1 LGREGSGRSG
11 RVTLFLAVL
20 NLLVFGA
27 GIGLQYA
34 DANRMRRFSEFNA
47 EKIRTWS
54 QPEVYKPAAGTSVPP
69 SVVSAEPP
77 VVVATATPPV
87 VESPPAAEPD
97 SLCLSVE
104 NMSQANFEAL
114 QAQMISS
121 GLPADKCSYHFDKKL
136 GWWVF
141 WPPEYEAA
149 RREKVL
155 ESIHTAGVKDVL
167 PILQGPMAQA
177 FSVGAFAFEDQARLY
192 RNSLRK
198 KGLDKI
204 EYGPR
209 PSIGSVRIDC
219 QLDNPALLTR
229 FKAALPVW
237 AKPVETSQCG
247 VPATVK
253 PQSP

>member
-1 LGREGSGRSG
+1 MGREGSGRAG

-20 NLLVFGA
+20 NLLVFA
-27 GIGLQYA
+27 VGIGLQYA

-54 QPEVYKPAAGTSVPP
+54 QPDTYRPVANTMPP
-69 SVVSAEPP
+69 TTATAEPP
-77 VVVATATPPV
+77 VVVATATPPA
-87 VESPPAAEPD
+87 VEPVPEAVPS
-97 SLCLSVE
+97 SVCLLVE
-104 NMSQANFEAL
+104 NMSQANFEDL
-114 QAQMISS
+114 QALMRSN
-121 GLPADKCSYHFDKKL
+121 GLDADKCSYSFDKKL

-149 RREKVL
+149 KRDKVL

-167 PILQGPMAQA
+167 PISQGPMAQA
-177 FSVGAFAFEDQARLY
+177 YSVGAFASEEQARLY

-209 PSIGSVRIDC
+209 PSIGSVRLDC
-219 QLDNPALLTR
+219 QLENPALLTR

-237 AKPVETSQCG
+237 VKAVETSRCEAEA
-247 VPATVK
+247 ATK